1 MQFHIQCHAA
11 PLKQAFNIARGAKTE
26 AETIRVTLADGKHAG
41 RGECVP
47 YRRYGETID
56 TVLAALEAARPT
68 IEAGINRDNLQTLM
82 GPGAARCAVD
92 CALWDLEAKQTKTP
106 VWKLAELPEP
116 APIKTAISISLDTP
130 DKMGDAAHILDGD
143 LIKLKLGG
151 ADDLARVEAVHRAR
165 PEAKLILDGNEGIK
179 PDIFLELSNKAFTF
193 GAVLLEQPFPAD
205 QDDALLKHCSLVS
218 ICADESAHTAGDIE
232 RLTRKYD
239 AVNIKLDKAGGL
251 TAGIEMVHEAR
262 RAGMEVMVGC
272 MVAGSL
278 SMAPACG
285 S

>member
-11 PLKQAFNIARGAKTE
+11 PLKQAFKIARGAKTE

-56 TVLAALEAARPT
+56 TVLAALEAARPK
-68 IEAGINRDNLQTLM
+68 IEAGINRDDLQTLM
-82 GPGAARCAVD
+82 EPGAARCAVD

-116 APIKTAISISLDTP
+116 TPIKTAISISLDTP
-130 DKMGDAAHILDGD
+130 DKMGDAAHIVNGD

-165 PEAKLILDGNEGIK
+165 PEAKLILDGN
-179 PDIFLELSNKAFTF
+179 
-193 GAVLLEQPFPAD
+193 
-205 QDDALLKHCSLVS
+205 
-218 ICADESAHTAGDIE
+218 
-232 RLTRKYD
+232 
-239 AVNIKLDKAGGL
+239 
-251 TAGIEMVHEAR
+251 
-262 RAGMEVMVGC
+262 
-272 MVAGSL
+272 
-278 SMAPACG
+278 
-285 S
+285 